1 MMFAITMDASR
12 ASASAKKNLEFA
24 QISHPMKKILVVDD
38 SKEIRELV
46 VATLETEEYEV
57 LEAPDGAKA
66 IALSMVEK
74 PDCVIMDVMLPGKI
88 DGIEATRILKSSPIT
103 RHCAVLILT
112 GADEGTLRE
121 KGLRAGAT
129 DFFVKPFSP
138 LDLLRKIE
146 DVFENR
152 ETTKQ
157 ID

>member
-1 MMFAITMDASR
+1 
-12 ASASAKKNLEFA
+12 
-24 QISHPMKKILVVDD
+24 MKKILVVDD

-88 DGIEATRILKSSPIT
+88 DGIEATKILKTNPIT
-103 RHCAVLILT
+103 RHCSVLILT
-112 GADEGTLRE
+112 GADEGTLRQ

-146 DVFENR
+146 EVFE
-152 ETTKQ
+152 EQGTKQ
-157 ID
+157 HVD